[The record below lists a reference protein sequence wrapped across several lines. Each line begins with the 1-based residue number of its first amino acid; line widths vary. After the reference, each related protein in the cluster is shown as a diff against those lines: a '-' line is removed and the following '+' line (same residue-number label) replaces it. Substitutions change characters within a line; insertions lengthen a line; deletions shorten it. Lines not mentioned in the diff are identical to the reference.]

1 MYLQILSSNWA
12 PFCSGMFSRLSK
24 EISFKDGT
32 FSSSEALSHWF
43 GFSWSLEAQAAATR
57 HTSRQNLRLMLKDV
71 LCPNDDRRLI
81 LSAWRR
87 EHFIAKLGN
96 VTRPLLLS
104 FHIFLLIFA
113 RKNCLSLQANRS
125 CNCNGNTWCTLI
137 SVSPLKPIFRFL
149 NSRQS
154 PVAICD
160 DCVSRISCRILLQ
173 CNAF

>member
-1 MYLQILSSNWA
+1 
-12 PFCSGMFSRLSK
+12 MFSRLSK
-24 EISFKDGT
+24 ETSFKDGN
-32 FSSSEALSHWF
+32 FSSSEALSHWD

-57 HTSRQNLRLMLKDV
+57 HTSRQNFRLMLKDV
-71 LCPNDDRRLI
+71 SCPNDDRRLI
-81 LSAWRR
+81 LSAWRL

-96 VTRPLLLS
+96 VIPPLLLS
-104 FHIFLLIFA
+104 FHIFSLIFA

-125 CNCNGNTWCTLI
+125 CNCNGNTCCTLI

-149 NSRQS
+149 TSRQS

-173 CNAF
+173 CNAFKLLSMCARV